1 MIYNLPDL
9 NTSKSSLIQKLQS
22 PSNFNAFTATPSFDS
37 LGNELVKVTTDTLL
51 GMGNVAITTLG
62 SRSGL
67 AGTITGVANNI
78 LPIIAQTTQE
88 ILNIAKGIGAVS
100 NVDIGTLFYGLGTDL
115 LQQAQSFSYSVA
127 QQVVGMVTNISNI
140 TQMGTMASSV
150 FQNIDSIANFS
161 TKQVRDLNQQS
172 NFVAT
177 LEGIIK
183 KSYDGFVST
192 TTGNVLD
199 IASNSNFTKSG
210 QQNLAQLSKPQLSGN
225 NAAGDT
231 MLVRRTVYWAKGPNT
246 DYNSANYKSSTGVRL
261 QQGVSAAVD
270 NTSILYFST
279 LIFNDIG
286 SRIAVDTGGAVKRR
300 AASNGTIPVVDI
312 FFDTSIDALNFA
324 NSSPAE
330 VLVKVI
336 PPKSNY
342 NFKLNDIPQYSDK
355 LYV

>member
-9 NTSKSSLIQKLQS
+9 NTSKSSLTQRLQP
-22 PSNFNAFTATPSFDS
+22 PSNFNAFTSTPSFDS
-37 LGNELVKVTTDTLL
+37 LGNELVKATTDTLL

-127 QQVVGMVTNISNI
+127 QQVVGMVTSISNVN
-140 TQMGTMASSV
+140 QMGTMASSV
-150 FQNIDSIANFS
+150 FQNIDSISNFS

-183 KSYDGFVST
+183 KSYDDFVTT
-192 TTGNVLD
+192 TTGNVLN
-199 IASNSNFTKSG
+199 IASNSTFTKSG

-246 DYNSANYKSSTGVRL
+246 DYNSANYNSSTGVRL

-286 SRIAVDTGGAVKRR
+286 TRIAVDTGGAVKRR

>member
-88 ILNIAKGIGAVS
+88 ILNITKGIGAVS

-183 KSYDGFVST
+183 KSYDEFVST

-246 DYNSANYKSSTGVRL
+246 DYNSANYNSSTGVRL